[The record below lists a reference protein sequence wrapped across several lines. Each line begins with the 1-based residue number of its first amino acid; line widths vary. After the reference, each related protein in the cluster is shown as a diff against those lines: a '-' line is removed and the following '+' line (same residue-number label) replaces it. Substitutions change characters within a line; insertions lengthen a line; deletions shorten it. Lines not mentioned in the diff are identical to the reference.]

1 MGRWCFPGT
10 SAGEGREELL
20 LADLCTVGIWVWG
33 RWWWRGGRFKHR
45 MLAVLPPS
53 PCWAWSV
60 GMTSLGRNCNSC
72 YPASALCLWQ
82 AGRSTARDPGTH
94 SNRLSSALARTARL
108 TPVTV
113 WSQWHWLQE
122 VRAVGWDWLGF
133 IPSRSLQ
140 SLTEDKAVILAAHML
155 IAKNLL
161 LLACSKT
168 F

>member
-1 MGRWCFPGT
+1 MVFSWYQCRRGQGRGFASRSLYSWDLGL
-10 SAGEGREELL
+10 GEMVVE
-20 LADLCTVGIWVWG
+20 
-33 RWWWRGGRFKHR
+33 GGQFKHR

>member
-1 MGRWCFPGT
+1 MVFSWYQCRR
-10 SAGEGREELL
+10 GEGRAFASRSLYSW
-20 LADLCTVGIWVWG
+20 DLGLGEMVVE
-33 RWWWRGGRFKHR
+33 GGRFKHR

-122 VRAVGWDWLGF
+122 VSAVGWDWLGF